1 MGEPA
6 ASAGPEA
13 GESEHI
19 LGADGEFHITD
30 IPVDLGVYAWEDW
43 VTFGLFWTLAATVFY
58 QFFTRYALNDSAS
71 WTEEIARY
79 LLICTVFVGAAMC
92 VRKGTHI
99 HVDIFY
105 RFMPR
110 PMARALST
118 FVDIARVV
126 FFGYAVYLT
135 WLLIGKIGKQQMA
148 IIDWPIGIIY
158 GFVMFGFALMCFR
171 SVTVAVR
178 HWRQGFSVLERP
190 EFAGSEQA

>member
-1 MGEPA
+1 MAANAPA
-6 ASAGPEA
+6 EGEA
-13 GESEHI
+13 GEQI
-19 LGADGEFHITD
+19 LGDDGEFHITD
-30 IPVDLGVYAWEDW
+30 VPVDLGVYAWEDW
-43 VTFGLFWTLAATVFY
+43 VTFGLFWLLAATVFH

-79 LLICTVFVGAAMC
+79 FLICIVFVGSAMC

-99 HVDIFY
+99 HVDVFY
-105 RFMPR
+105 RFMPA

-118 FVDIARVV
+118 FVDAVRIL
-126 FFGYAVYLT
+126 FFAYAVYLT

-158 GFVMFGFALMCFR
+158 GFVLFGFALMCFR
-171 SVTVAVR
+171 SVMIAIR

-190 EFAGSEQA
+190 EYAGSEPA

>member
-1 MGEPA
+1 MSIHAPDIGN
-6 ASAGPEA
+6 ASEQ
-13 GESEHI
+13 I

-30 IPVDLGVYAWEDW
+30 EPVDISVYAWEDW
-43 VTFGLFWTLAATVFY
+43 IAFGLFWILAATVFY
-58 QFFTRYALNDSAS
+58 QFFTRYALNNSAS

-79 LLICTVFVGAAMC
+79 LLICTVFVGASVS
-92 VRKGTHI
+92 VRKNTHI

-118 FVDIARVV
+118 FVDVARIV
-126 FFGYAVYLT
+126 FFAYAAYLT
-135 WLLIGKIGKQQMA
+135 WQLMGRIGKQQMA

-158 GFVMFGFALMCFR
+158 SFVLFGFVLMCYR
-171 SVTVAVR
+171 SITTAVK

-190 EFAGSEQA
+190 EVAGSDSA